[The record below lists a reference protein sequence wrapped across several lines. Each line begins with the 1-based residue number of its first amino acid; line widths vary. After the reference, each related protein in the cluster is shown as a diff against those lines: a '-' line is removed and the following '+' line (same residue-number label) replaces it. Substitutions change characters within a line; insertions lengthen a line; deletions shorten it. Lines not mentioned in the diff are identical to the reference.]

1 MAIKHTSEVPNRRG
15 SSPQNRQNAK

>member
-1 MAIKHTSEVPNRRG
+1 MQQTSEVTNRRG